1 MSYNELEQGYL
12 GLTSQP
18 LFYIGD
24 DCSGYINWNKIEKAR
39 WCYVKPKIAAQP
51 RAT

>member
-24 DCSGYINWNKIEKAR
+24 DCGYLNRNKIEKVFPFALHA
-39 WCYVKPKIAAQP
+39 CSYS
-51 RAT
+51 

>member
-24 DCSGYINWNKIEKAR
+24 DCGYLNRNKIEKLSVQAGNIPSR
-39 WCYVKPKIAAQP
+39 NLAVI
-51 RAT
+51 

>member
-24 DCSGYINWNKIEKAR
+24 DCGYINWNKIEKQSTQAGH
-39 WCYVKPKIAAQP
+39 VLLHGPIGVM
-51 RAT
+51 

>member
-24 DCSGYINWNKIEKAR
+24 DGCYFNRSKIEKLS
-39 WCYVKPKIAAQP
+39 VQP
-51 RAT
+51 GSIRSRHFAVI

>member
-24 DCSGYINWNKIEKAR
+24 DCSGYINWNKIEK
-39 WCYVKPKIAAQP
+39 PGTQ
-51 RAT
+51 TG

>member
-24 DCSGYINWNKIEKAR
+24 DCGYINWNKIEKSTQAGH
-39 WCYVKPKIAAQP
+39 VLPHGPIGVM
-51 RAT
+51 

>member
-24 DCSGYINWNKIEKAR
+24 DGCYFNRSKIEKLSVQAGSIPDR
-39 WCYVKPKIAAQP
+39 HIFAVM
-51 RAT
+51 